1 MKDQGYEELEI
12 YDQMTRFKE
21 TYIFIVGSIDSA
33 DYMEC
38 RGRRVYDAMTEY
50 HVGIQLGGNCTESS
64 FFNFTNLSYTDA
76 NRIYKPGI
84 GMIPQDNDDRY
95 ILQIVIPQYLGT
107 SYINREQWIL
117 VLAREGIEIIRK
129 SRKEDI

>member
-84 GMIPQDNDDRY
+84 GMIPQDNDDRD
-95 ILQIVIPQYLGT
+95 ILQIVIPQYRRQ
-107 SYINREQWIL
+107 IKR
-117 VLAREGIEIIRK
+117 
-129 SRKEDI
+129 D